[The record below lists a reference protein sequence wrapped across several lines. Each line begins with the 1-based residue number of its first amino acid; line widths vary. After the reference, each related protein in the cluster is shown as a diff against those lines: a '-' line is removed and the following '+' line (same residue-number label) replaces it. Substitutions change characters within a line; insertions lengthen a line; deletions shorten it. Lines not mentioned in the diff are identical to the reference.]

1 MKETKLNKTA
11 IYCRL
16 SQDDG
21 MVGDSSSIQTQKMML
36 EQFVKDN
43 NFVLY
48 DIYVD
53 DGYTGLNYNR
63 PGFQRL
69 LEDIENSKI
78 DIVVTKDLSRLGRD
92 YIMTGYYTEI
102 YFPEHNV
109 RYISVNDNID
119 TLYDNNDIAPFKNIL
134 NDMYAKDLSRKVK
147 SAKRQRALN
156 GLFISAQ
163 TPYGYIKD
171 STNKNH
177 LMVDEDVRHVI
188 ELIFNMCVS
197 GKGTPTI
204 AKVLEEKW
212 ILNPAAYKTLKG
224 SLDLQNYKELTTING
239 KQ

>member
-1 MKETKLNKTA
+1 MKQIERKNTA

-63 PGFQRL
+63 PGFERL
-69 LEDIENSKI
+69 IQDIENGKI

-119 TLYDNNDIAPFKNIL
+119 TLYDNNDIAPFK
-134 NDMYAKDLSRKVK
+134 
-147 SAKRQRALN
+147 
-156 GLFISAQ
+156 IS
-163 TPYGYIKD
+163 
-171 STNKNH
+171 
-177 LMVDEDVRHVI
+177 
-188 ELIFNMCVS
+188 
-197 GKGTPTI
+197 
-204 AKVLEEKW
+204 
-212 ILNPAAYKTLKG
+212 
-224 SLDLQNYKELTTING
+224 
-239 KQ
+239 

>member
-63 PGFQRL
+63 PGFERL
-69 LEDIENSKI
+69 IQDIENGKI

-134 NDMYAKDLSRKVK
+134 NQPLK
-147 SAKRQRALN
+147 SWS
-156 GLFISAQ
+156 I
-163 TPYGYIKD
+163 I
-171 STNKNH
+171 
-177 LMVDEDVRHVI
+177 I
-188 ELIFNMCVS
+188 
-197 GKGTPTI
+197 
-204 AKVLEEKW
+204 
-212 ILNPAAYKTLKG
+212 
-224 SLDLQNYKELTTING
+224 
-239 KQ
+239 

>member
-69 LEDIENSKI
+69 LEDIENGKKG
-78 DIVVTKDLSRLGRD
+78 DIIVL
-92 YIMTGYYTEI
+92 
-102 YFPEHNV
+102 
-109 RYISVNDNID
+109 
-119 TLYDNNDIAPFKNIL
+119 A
-134 NDMYAKDLSRKVK
+134 
-147 SAKRQRALN
+147 
-156 GLFISAQ
+156 
-163 TPYGYIKD
+163 
-171 STNKNH
+171 
-177 LMVDEDVRHVI
+177 
-188 ELIFNMCVS
+188 
-197 GKGTPTI
+197 GKGHEDYQEIKGVKYPMDER
-204 AKVLEEKW
+204 VLIKEILEK
-212 ILNPAAYKTLKG
+212 
-224 SLDLQNYKELTTING
+224 
-239 KQ
+239 

>member
-1 MKETKLNKTA
+1 MKQIERKKTA

-63 PGFQRL
+63 PGFERL
-69 LEDIENSKI
+69 IQDIENGKI

-109 RYISVNDNID
+109 RYVSILESVDTYDADNVS
-119 TLYDNNDIAPFKNIL
+119 NDIAPLINWSNDQFAKTTSKKIYNKIIKHNIQF
-134 NDMYAKDLSRKVK
+134 V
-147 SAKRQRALN
+147 
-156 GLFISAQ
+156 
-163 TPYGYIKD
+163 
-171 STNKNH
+171 
-177 LMVDEDVRHVI
+177 
-188 ELIFNMCVS
+188 
-197 GKGTPTI
+197 
-204 AKVLEEKW
+204 
-212 ILNPAAYKTLKG
+212 
-224 SLDLQNYKELTTING
+224 
-239 KQ
+239 

>member
-69 LEDIENSKI
+69 LEDIENGKI
-78 DIVVTKDLSRLGRD
+78 DIIINTNIS
-92 YIMTGYYTEI
+92 YIMFWKI
-102 YFPEHNV
+102 YFSIISSHN
-109 RYISVNDNID
+109 II
-119 TLYDNNDIAPFKNIL
+119 
-134 NDMYAKDLSRKVK
+134 
-147 SAKRQRALN
+147 
-156 GLFISAQ
+156 
-163 TPYGYIKD
+163 
-171 STNKNH
+171 
-177 LMVDEDVRHVI
+177 
-188 ELIFNMCVS
+188 
-197 GKGTPTI
+197 
-204 AKVLEEKW
+204 
-212 ILNPAAYKTLKG
+212 
-224 SLDLQNYKELTTING
+224 TT
-239 KQ
+239 

>member
-11 IYCRL
+11 IYWRL

-63 PGFQRL
+63 PGFERL
-69 LEDIENSKI
+69 IQDIENGKI

-102 YFPEHNV
+102 YFNE
-109 RYISVNDNID
+109 
-119 TLYDNNDIAPFKNIL
+119 
-134 NDMYAKDLSRKVK
+134 
-147 SAKRQRALN
+147 
-156 GLFISAQ
+156 
-163 TPYGYIKD
+163 
-171 STNKNH
+171 
-177 LMVDEDVRHVI
+177 
-188 ELIFNMCVS
+188 
-197 GKGTPTI
+197 
-204 AKVLEEKW
+204 KVLD
-212 ILNPAAYKTLKG
+212 IL
-224 SLDLQNYKELTTING
+224 Q
-239 KQ
+239 

>member
-1 MKETKLNKTA
+1 MKQIERKNIA

-21 MVGDSSSIQTQKMML
+21 IEGDSSSIHTQKMML

-53 DGYTGLNYNR
+53 DGYSGLNFNR
-63 PGFQRL
+63 PGFQRRL
-69 LEDIENSKI
+69 QDIDNGKI
-78 DIVVTKDLSRLGRD
+78 DIIITKDLSRLGRD

-134 NDMYAKDLSRKVK
+134 NDMYA
-147 SAKRQRALN
+147 
-156 GLFISAQ
+156 
-163 TPYGYIKD
+163 
-171 STNKNH
+171 
-177 LMVDEDVRHVI
+177 
-188 ELIFNMCVS
+188 
-197 GKGTPTI
+197 
-204 AKVLEEKW
+204 
-212 ILNPAAYKTLKG
+212 
-224 SLDLQNYKELTTING
+224 
-239 KQ
+239 

>member
-11 IYCRL
+11 IYWRL

-63 PGFQRL
+63 PGFERL
-69 LEDIENSKI
+69 IQDIENGKI

-102 YFPEHNV
+102 YFNEKGV
-109 RYISVNDNID
+109 RYIAVNDNID
-119 TLYDNNDIAPFKNIL
+119 IMNSTLLNIL
-134 NDMYAKDLSRKVK
+134 
-147 SAKRQRALN
+147 
-156 GLFISAQ
+156 
-163 TPYGYIKD
+163 
-171 STNKNH
+171 
-177 LMVDEDVRHVI
+177 
-188 ELIFNMCVS
+188 
-197 GKGTPTI
+197 
-204 AKVLEEKW
+204 
-212 ILNPAAYKTLKG
+212 IL
-224 SLDLQNYKELTTING
+224 LQP
-239 KQ
+239 